1 MLAAMSC
8 TDADRWPTASATSLS
23 IPPPP
28 ASAPSV
34 LDSLAPPAS
43 SSAAFTACISHRM
56 ARRYAATPAAPQ
68 RLPAP
73 CRSASR
79 SLDSPKPGVL
89 SRPMQR
95 IPQQAGEWSGGTA
108 VRQPA
113 SCRPGRHRPRGWP
126 RTAPAPPPAARPA
139 GACTRSLL
147 LCSRCQT
154 GKPCRSSSGWGTPGT
169 RPPHLALSPRRSYGG
184 CAAQQMRALLPPAR
198 RSAVPSRQFS
208 QIKNLGSATAAL
220 SLVPAEFSLCLR
232 RVIPQRWEMT
242 GCTPPAQACSLVATW
257 HSAPGVC

>member
-139 GACTRSLL
+139 GACTR
-147 LCSRCQT
+147 
-154 GKPCRSSSGWGTPGT
+154 
-169 RPPHLALSPRRSYGG
+169 RSYGG